1 MTDSDSDSGG
11 EWDKE
16 KCQKYSARDSVAT
29 FRISEEVFK
38 NWLKIPST
46 TKREATQRMKVCS
59 FWLPILLQ
67 GDDSITASWGIEIG
81 LISSKSTEDLKLKH
95 LRKIEVVET
104 ILLFLEKGTM
114 KKESTRHVLS
124 LSNMFNLR
132 STEVYENALRWLEM
146 AGDCNVRM
154 RLKELGSPH
163 TCFTALHFIFTQFAK
178 FIQELGGNLEQTL
191 KTLLARPNGLIVERC
206 EEMKKRGNENFQKHN
221 YEDALEFYSKAIT
234 LYPDN
239 HILYGNRALCYI
251 RCQKYLKAVCD
262 GKRAILIEPRW
273 AKGHYRFCEAL
284 FYLGEYQLALQA
296 NSSAKQLC
304 KGDPD
309 GLRDLNQQ
317 CCKFTAEF
325 QQRKGPQPK
334 KTPGFKGGVMAKQS
348 QTPKTASKAGL
359 ATNKAA
365 KVTEVKMDRKTVKTE
380 KAAESE
386 SNIKDSK
393 VSQSAATESNV
404 SAKKEPS
411 RSAKDKNPDMS
422 SRGKDACK
430 ELKSLVEDGHTALY
444 DLRSRNAEQ
453 AFSKALTLVETITPE
468 ELGLS
473 TLDVLLLLFGHA
485 LALTEIGQIEELGQ
499 AEKLLEKIKE
509 YEVWVFQS
517 LVFYATGRVYLREN
531 RFAVALQQFLDSL
544 QMVKNQITPGK
555 LTWPLTKEVVRE
567 TEPEQ
572 FKEILES
579 AIDLCKYPPAPDAI
593 CRLDKCLFPLKAE
606 IYFTDPDFKGFI
618 RLCCCQKC
626 SIEFHITCWKT
637 VKTSVFSEKNEK
649 DILHDACLTP
659 DCMGQIVC
667 IKIFGPTGLVKCK
680 FEATIVKPQKSKK
693 PKVNQK
699 CTSPKKLK
707 SKEDRKLKRKHL
719 RRSFQDNQPN
729 GNEILQQEE
738 LSETQSL
745 QKAWVLYRDRILLQI
760 SQNKGLLENEKN
772 FQISGLIH
780 CLKPW
785 LELDFFRGNQIAF
798 SLLNYEEGT
807 LAQAVEL
814 LLERKHRVWARIFI
828 QHLSN
833 CVDINPKLSG
843 WACRL
848 NEAGLNASR
857 TFIERYSGQ
866 LEQLDLSPLLKFEPL
881 QNMIIEKLGAQLE
894 LFSSIDLS
902 VTDYLKQAPPDVA
915 RLFIWTLEEFREDY
929 DPLHAILDEYFDMMD
944 GHCSVFKKSD
954 ENNSPVRAKNRGRKK
969 KKEPKGLK
977 VFPAMNGVEPDQ
989 VFFDDDSL
997 SFLHPADSFSVP
1009 SHLREQVAEFEEQY
1023 NSTNHAGRCKWALDN
1038 NPDPAQES
1046 MFDYFAQILEEHG
1059 PLMADDP
1066 LLVGELEHFPAVAR
1080 QKIEEAGSF
1089 EAFLLESLRF
1099 VKVGRCVGLAKHS
1112 VSLQEAGQAASLD
1125 DLDDIADSDLNFSNF
1140 DLDDITGNGFHL
1152 DNYTLQNPYL
1162 QNPYA
1167 FPPQSS
1173 GSDFLPHWREGDF
1186 EMLPHFQPNGYE
1198 ELDLDTFDYSAFET
1212 KSAPAGVPPVETES
1226 SLEKVPQKHAAVQ
1239 TLQEPTRSVAVNT
1252 ELHER
1257 FETSPGDI
1265 NKTEKHNAQLQQQ
1278 ILDLTNNL
1286 KAKPINQEDIIL
1298 CEQEIKKITTNIQ
1311 VTHKELAM
1319 FQQKLEEDLK
1329 KDQKEKKA
1337 NQETLKALKV
1347 EKEQLL
1353 EEQVRFTKRV
1363 EENKKTYDTKL
1374 REFLD
1379 LSNQSAA
1386 KKTSLEDEIKRYQ
1399 TLLTSATRRSHTA
1412 QLFLLESSRDQKLNG
1427 LHRELADNKT
1437 LLSKLD
1443 EVIHRFPNKGLE
1455 VIREDCKVNIIEVEK
1470 KISAAEK
1477 LFRELMDQQ
1486 KSRRA
1491 EKLQNNISNQ
1501 SEAAGPSANL
1511 LSAAAREFVPQVSA
1525 PPSRSTPASTQN
1537 STAASEAAA
1546 PLSKKKLPNR
1556 KCDPPHTTVFEKA
1569 MDSLTSMFPDYSRLD
1584 LVRFIQELRTTR
1596 GGMLSNMSLQDMV
1609 SGVTQL
1615 ILDHQEKLSAAK
1627 ANAVGRGSPAHT
1639 PPLLAYSTAWQ
1650 PVSSQRPP
1658 GSKAL
1663 NVEDPCIICHED
1675 MNPDETAVLECRHS
1689 FHTECIKSWLKEQ
1702 RTCPTCRTHA
1712 LLTDDFPKL
1721 PGRRHLTS

>member
-1 MTDSDSDSGG
+1 
-11 EWDKE
+11 
-16 KCQKYSARDSVAT
+16 
-29 FRISEEVFK
+29 
-38 NWLKIPST
+38 
-46 TKREATQRMKVCS
+46 
-59 FWLPILLQ
+59 
-67 GDDSITASWGIEIG
+67 
-81 LISSKSTEDLKLKH
+81 
-95 LRKIEVVET
+95 
-104 ILLFLEKGTM
+104 
-114 KKESTRHVLS
+114 
-124 LSNMFNLR
+124 
-132 STEVYENALRWLEM
+132 
-146 AGDCNVRM
+146 
-154 RLKELGSPH
+154 
-163 TCFTALHFIFTQFAK
+163 
-178 FIQELGGNLEQTL
+178 
-191 KTLLARPNGLIVERC
+191 
-206 EEMKKRGNENFQKHN
+206 
-221 YEDALEFYSKAIT
+221 
-234 LYPDN
+234 
-239 HILYGNRALCYI
+239 ALCYI
-251 RCQKYLKAVCD
+251 
-262 GKRAILIEPRW
+262 P
-273 AKGHYRFCEAL
+273 
-284 FYLGEYQLALQA
+284 LQA

-325 QQRKGPQPK
+325 QQRKDNPK
-334 KTPGFKGGVMAKQS
+334 YSSSERFLFFFFTDYSILSAYCYDVFLNEIV
-348 QTPKTASKAGL
+348 
-359 ATNKAA
+359 
-365 KVTEVKMDRKTVKTE
+365 KVPLFFFF
-380 KAAESE
+380 
-386 SNIKDSK
+386 
-393 VSQSAATESNV
+393 Q
-404 SAKKEPS
+404 
-411 RSAKDKNPDMS
+411 
-422 SRGKDACK
+422 
-430 ELKSLVEDGHTALY
+430 
-444 DLRSRNAEQ
+444 
-453 AFSKALTLVETITPE
+453 

-626 SIEFHITCWKT
+626 SVEFHITCWKT

-680 FEATIVKPQKSKK
+680 VRKNLFISK
-693 PKVNQK
+693 
-699 CTSPKKLK
+699 
-707 SKEDRKLKRKHL
+707 DRKLKRKQL
-719 RRSFQDNQPN
+719 RRSFQDNQP
-729 GNEILQQEE
+729 I
-738 LSETQSL
+738 
-745 QKAWVLYRDRILLQI
+745 AWVLYRDRILLQI

-772 FQISGLIH
+772 VRISALIY

-785 LELDFFRGNQIAF
+785 LERDFLRGNQIAL
-798 SLLNYEEGT
+798 SLLNCEEGT
-807 LAQAVEL
+807 LGQAVEL

-828 QHLSN
+828 QQLSN

-881 QNMIIEKLGAQLE
+881 QNIIIEKLGAQLE

-929 DPLHAILDEYFDMMD
+929 DPFHAILDEYFDMM
-944 GHCSVFKKSD
+944 GTYLKRT
-954 ENNSPVRAKNRGRKK
+954 NSPVRAKNRGRKK
-969 KKEPKGLK
+969 KKEPKVRSWIGIMT
-977 VFPAMNGVEPDQ
+977 VTSDETVDFSGNR
-989 VFFDDDSL
+989 

-1023 NSTNHAGRCKWALDN
+1023 NSTNRAGRCKWALDN

-1080 QKIEEAGSF
+1080 QKIDEAGSF

-1112 VSLQEAGQAASLD
+1112 ASLQE
-1125 DLDDIADSDLNFSNF
+1125 
-1140 DLDDITGNGFHL
+1140 
-1152 DNYTLQNPYL
+1152 
-1162 QNPYA
+1162 
-1167 FPPQSS
+1167 SS

-1186 EMLPHFQPNGYE
+1186 AIFPHYEPNGYE

-1239 TLQEPTRSVAVNT
+1239 VKRRFISLQVSFKFCSFNTRSVCPPRRCRSPRGVSLSSAAV
-1252 ELHER
+1252 
-1257 FETSPGDI
+1257 
-1265 NKTEKHNAQLQQQ
+1265 
-1278 ILDLTNNL
+1278 
-1286 KAKPINQEDIIL
+1286 
-1298 CEQEIKKITTNIQ
+1298 Q

-1337 NQETLKALKV
+1337 NQETLKALKA

-1353 EEQVRFTKRV
+1353 EEQ
-1363 EENKKTYDTKL
+1363 
-1374 REFLD
+1374 
-1379 LSNQSAA
+1379 
-1386 KKTSLEDEIKRYQ
+1386 
-1399 TLLTSATRRSHTA
+1399 
-1412 QLFLLESSRDQKLNG
+1412 
-1427 LHRELADNKT
+1427 
-1437 LLSKLD
+1437 
-1443 EVIHRFPNKGLE
+1443 
-1455 VIREDCKVNIIEVEK
+1455 
-1470 KISAAEK
+1470 
-1477 LFRELMDQQ
+1477 
-1486 KSRRA
+1486 
-1491 EKLQNNISNQ
+1491 
-1501 SEAAGPSANL
+1501 
-1511 LSAAAREFVPQVSA
+1511 LSAAAREFVPQASA
-1525 PPSRSTPASTQN
+1525 PPSRSTPTSTQN

-1615 ILDHQEKLSAAK
+1615 ILDHQVICCRNSDTDLEVL
-1627 ANAVGRGSPAHT
+1627 PFC
-1639 PPLLAYSTAWQ
+1639 LQ
-1650 PVSSQRPP
+1650 
-1658 GSKAL
+1658 L

-1721 PGRRHLTS
+1721 PGRRHLAL